1 MFGKKKEDFSSVE
14 LFVGRGTVITGKVS
28 VSGSAI
34 VEGEINGDVEVKGE
48 LIVEKDGK
56 ITSET
61 ITAGSF
67 VSSGEVR
74 TRELIAGRVEFRK
87 EARFSGNL
95 RYRVLVVE
103 EGASIVGNVSLEESD
118 VQAQGKG

>member
-14 LFVGRGTVITGKVS
+14 LFVGKGTTITGEVS

-34 VEGEINGDVEVKGE
+34 VEGEIRGNVEVKGE

-67 VSSGEVR
+67 VCSGEVR
-74 TRELIAGRVEFRK
+74 TERLAAGRVEFRK
-87 EARFSGNL
+87 ESRFSGEL
-95 RYRVLVVE
+95 RYKVLIVE
-103 EGASIVGNVSLEESD
+103 EGAEIEGKVSLEGSD
-118 VQAQGKG
+118 VQAPGEG